1 MSLEQDIQ
9 DLTRNIDDLND
20 AFTALNAT
28 VFKNLDAQGVSVTRQ
43 TKAIDDNT
51 SSVKENTK
59 ANQEASLEEV
69 RRAKRSAQTSLESER
84 YMRSFAGR
92 LEMAAGSSVAA
103 HKSLLRMSGF
113 VNGASQVL
121 GTLGKTAM
129 AFGKAMYQ
137 GEQGAAANNSAIE
150 AASKGLKDFLGN
162 FGLVGKIVGSLVGL
176 FGDWLQETNK
186 LSDRLYTAYSEM
198 ARVGVAASDGMRG
211 AADAAV
217 RLGFGLSDAG
227 IQNFIKLMKGA
238 AGDLALL
245 SGSAIEGRK
254 QFVAIAEQLI
264 DRGPVQRGLM
274 NLGLSVEDINQGVA
288 NFVQNQVGL
297 GIASRRTNQELVR
310 GSIDFIKQ
318 LDIMAKLT
326 GQQAQDMQAQID
338 ANRRNERFRATIE
351 KVRLEEGEDA
361 ARNLELNMA
370 ALARV
375 APDTAKGLMD
385 IAGNFV
391 GTKEAAQAFQS
402 GLSGIPDLM
411 KRQLGGGFQ
420 ELGVAVKQTT
430 NAYGVSL
437 GQVGA
442 FGDVFGSLYEQYK
455 LGNMSQQDFNKALDE
470 AIRQQREQMSG
481 ADGLVG
487 AQTNMRIAQMDTR
500 DSLQQLGVV
509 TATVTTPAL
518 ADLAQAA
525 NSITRILTSIV
536 PQTGGQA
543 VGAVAGTAAGAKGG
557 AMLGAKLGAFG
568 GLPGV
573 AIGTTLGGITG
584 AVAGYFGGKA
594 LAPGAAPGAPVT
606 RQPAPQSQAV
616 PGAAPGAP
624 NAPGTLQPSTT
635 SLAGPPISFQ
645 SGSMTGTPAH
655 FGQLDPEFRAR
666 IEAMAAEYR
675 QLTGG
680 KTLQINS
687 AFRSAEEQAALIAKG
702 GQGANPA
709 AKPGQ
714 SRHQLGLAI
723 DVPPNQRA
731 QLEALGLL
739 KKYRMAGIP
748 NDPPHIQSLQYGGI
762 ATGPKSGYTAL
773 LHGNE
778 AVVPLADGKTIPVEM
793 PNLDRS
799 MQDQASML
807 GAQLQALEELV
818 RYMRDNNAISTR
830 ILQAANN

>member
-9 DLTRNIDDLND
+9 DLTRNIDDLN
-20 AFTALNAT
+20 ASFEALNST
-28 VFKNLDAQGVSVTRQ
+28 VFNNLQKMGVAVEQ
-43 TKAIDDNT
+43 ETKAVTDAT
-51 SSVKENTK
+51 KEIKEFKK
-59 ANQEASLEEV
+59 AAREAAVTTTEG
-69 RRAKRSAQTSLESER
+69 AKREAQRQISEEKYLR
-84 YMRSFAGR
+84 TWMGQM
-92 LEMAAGSSVAA
+92 EQAAGTNVEAQ
-103 HKSLLRMSGF
+103 KSLIRMTNF

-121 GTLGKTAM
+121 GTLSKTAM

-137 GEQGAAANNSAIE
+137 GEQGAAANNSAIQ
-150 AASKGLKDFLGN
+150 AATSGLKDFLGN
-162 FGLVGKIVGSLVGL
+162 FGIFGKIVGSLISL

-186 LSDRLYTAYSEM
+186 LSDRLYSSYSEI
-198 ARVGVAASDGMRG
+198 ARVGVAAGDGMRG

-227 IQNFIKLMKGA
+227 IQNFIKLLKGA

-245 SGSAIEGRK
+245 SGSALEGRK
-254 QFVAIAEQLI
+254 QFVSVAEQLI

-297 GIASRRTNQELVR
+297 GVASRRTNQELVR
-310 GSIDFIKQ
+310 GSIDFVKQ

-326 GQQAQDMQAQID
+326 GQQAQDMQQQID

-351 KVRLEEGEDA
+351 KVRLEEGDA
-361 ARNLELNMA
+361 AAQNLELNMA

-375 APDTAKGLMD
+375 APETAKGLMD
-385 IAGNFV
+385 IASNYV

-402 GLSGIPDLM
+402 GLSGIPDAM

-420 ELGVAVKQTT
+420 ELGVAVKRTT
-430 NAYGVSL
+430 DTYGVSL

-442 FGDVFGSLYEQYK
+442 FGEVFGSLYEQYK
-455 LGNMSQQDFNKALDE
+455 LGNMSQQDYNKALAE
-470 AIRQQREQMSG
+470 AIRQQKLQEAG

-500 DSLQQLGVV
+500 DALQQLGVV
-509 TATVTTPAL
+509 TTTVTTPAL
-518 ADLAQAA
+518 AGLAEAA
-525 NSITRILTSIV
+525 SKITRLLGMGGTYGRGGTGSMAGSLASTATGAAAGAAIGSVV
-536 PQTGGQA
+536 PFVGTAIGGLIGGAAGYLGYQGLGGQA
-543 VGAVAGTAAGAKGG
+543 PGAQGAAGGQAPGLQAGTA
-557 AMLGAKLGAFG
+557 
-568 GLPGV
+568 GV
-573 AIGTTLGGITG
+573 
-584 AVAGYFGGKA
+584 K
-594 LAPGAAPGAPVT
+594 GAP
-606 RQPAPQSQAV
+606 
-616 PGAAPGAP
+616 
-624 NAPGTLQPSTT
+624 LQF
-635 SLAGPPISFQ
+635 AG
-645 SGSMTGTPAH
+645 GMTGTPAH
-655 FGQLDPEFRAR
+655 FSQLDPQFRAR
-666 IEAMAAEYR
+666 VEAMAAEYQ

-687 AFRSAEEQAALIAKG
+687 AFRSAEEQAALLARG

-709 AKPGQ
+709 AAPGQ

-723 DVPPNQRA
+723 DVQPEQRA

-739 KKYRMAGIP
+739 KKYAMTGIP
-748 NDPPHIQSLQYGGI
+748 NDPPHIQSLQFGGI

-799 MQDQASML
+799 MQDQVSVM